1 MGIRTKYGDTKEE
14 VLITCRKVFTKN
26 VVLELDLEDE

>member
-1 MGIRTKYGDTKEE
+1 VGICTKYGDREE
-14 VLITCRKVFTKN
+14 VLITCCEVFTKN